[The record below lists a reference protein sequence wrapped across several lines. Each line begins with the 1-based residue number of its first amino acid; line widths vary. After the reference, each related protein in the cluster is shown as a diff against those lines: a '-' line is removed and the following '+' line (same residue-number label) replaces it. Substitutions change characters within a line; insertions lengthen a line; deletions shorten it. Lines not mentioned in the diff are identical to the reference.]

1 MILAESGI
9 GAKINVMDARKLSK
23 LRKDLSSF
31 LDEVVGDLGH
41 ARRRRWCETYLRG
54 VLLDGQRKSI
64 EPMAARLR
72 KIEQGEE
79 DYEQA
84 LQQFINQSA
93 WDEQAV
99 IDALQGWIGRELGA
113 EGYLII
119 DDTGFPKQG
128 EHSVG
133 VARQYTGTLGKIANC
148 QVAVTLQLATGRDV
162 VGIDTKLYLPET
174 WCKDRERCHKA
185 CIPESVSYQA
195 KWQLALA
202 MLRRAKSNGLSGVV
216 LADSLFG
223 TVTEFRQQLDIAGWS
238 YCVGIDSTLKIIAAN
253 ADLGPVPKYSGR
265 GQPPTRP
272 LKVRAGAKS
281 PNVKEWAAQH
291 RKDFRPVTWRE
302 GSKGKMTGHFAAWRV
317 RPAHRLSAGKE
328 PLEACWLL
336 VEWPAGAEHP
346 TKFFF
351 SNLPANTSLKRLV
364 ATAKSRWWIEHSYR
378 ELKDELGLDH
388 FEGRSW
394 RGWQHH
400 VVLVLAAYA
409 FLQQLRRT
417 RKKGAPTVSLS
428 PGSASNYRSSWPAGA
443 DAACSV
449 AALSQS
455 LPASLKSHLKIITE

>member
-1 MILAESGI
+1 
-9 GAKINVMDARKLSK
+9 MDARKLSK
-23 LRKDLSSF
+23 LRKDLTSF
-31 LDEVVGDLGH
+31 LDDVVGGLGNV
-41 ARRRRWCETYLRG
+41 RRRRWCEAYVRG

-64 EPMAARLR
+64 EPMAARLQ

-84 LQQFINQSA
+84 LQQFINQSP
-93 WDEQAV
+93 WDEQEV
-99 IDALQGWIGRELGA
+99 LDSLQGWVGRELGTD
-113 EGYLII
+113 GYLII

-162 VGIDTKLYLPET
+162 VGIDAKLYLPED
-174 WCKDRERCHKA
+174 WCNDRERCRKA
-185 CIPESVSYQA
+185 GVPDTIGYEP
-195 KWQLALA
+195 KWQLALT
-202 MLRRAKSNGLSGVV
+202 MIRRAKSNGLQGVV

-223 TVTEFRQQLDIAGWS
+223 TITEFRQQLDADGWN
-238 YCVGIDSTLKIIAAN
+238 YCVGIDSTLKVISAD

-265 GQPPTRP
+265 GKPPTRP
-272 LKVRAGAKS
+272 LKVRAGATS
-281 PNVKEWAAQH
+281 PNVKQWAVQH
-291 RKDFRPVTWRE
+291 AKDFRQVTWRE
-302 GSKGKMTGHFAAWRV
+302 GSKGQMIGRFAAWRV
-317 RPAHRLSAGKE
+317 RPAHKLSAGKE

-336 VEWPAGAEHP
+336 IEWSADAEHP
-346 TKFFF
+346 AKFFF
-351 SNLPANTSLKRLV
+351 SNLPADTSLKRLV

-417 RKKGAPTVSLS
+417 RKKGDSTASPSLGCANNSRSSSPAGVAAVYSAAATSPSSLS
-428 PGSASNYRSSWPAGA
+428 SPKNHP
-443 DAACSV
+443 
-449 AALSQS
+449 
-455 LPASLKSHLKIITE
+455 KS